1 MKISLSEFLAELKH
15 NCLHESKFGHVEL
28 ITLEHV
34 GPGNELSGS
43 GVGTKVSAAQ
53 FAADMKELRSVI
65 GVLYDGASLKPLVVA
80 PDGFFDYG
88 WFKQFLTAAGPG
100 GVDVITRHIYNLGP
114 GQEASL

>member
-1 MKISLSEFLAELKH
+1 LH
-15 NCLHESKFGHVEL
+15 NSKFGHVEL

-43 GVGTKVSAAQ
+43 GVGTKVSAVQ

>member
-1 MKISLSEFLAELKH
+1 MLMTSSSTQSIRDLRFRPGNWVRKH
-15 NCLHESKFGHVEL
+15 
-28 ITLEHV
+28 
-34 GPGNELSGS
+34 PGNELSGS
-43 GVGTKVSAAQ
+43 GVGTKVSAVQ